1 MRNRKHARGLSLL
14 LCAVLLAGQLGTTI
28 YAEGTASDTEG
39 LCEHHPEHTAECG
52 YVEAVEGHPCEHVHT
67 DDCYTDQL
75 ICGYEEEN
83 MESASDSDAAHEHTK
98 ECYELDCPHER
109 GEHDEDCGYKE
120 AVEGHSA
127 ALTVKRA
134 ARNQNR

>member
-52 YVEAVEGHPCEHVHT
+52 YVEAVEA
-67 DDCYTDQL
+67 
-75 ICGYEEEN
+75 I
-83 MESASDSDAAHEHTK
+83 
-98 ECYELDCPHER
+98 
-109 GEHDEDCGYKE
+109 
-120 AVEGHSA
+120 AVNTSTRTA
-127 ALTVKRA
+127 VIRI
-134 ARNQNR
+134 N

>member
-52 YVEAVEGHPCEHVHT
+52 YVEAVEGHRCEHVHT
-67 DDCYTDQL
+67 DGCYTDQL

-83 MESASDSDAAHEHTK
+83 MEPAPDSDAAHEHTK
-98 ECYELDCPHER
+98 ECYEWNCPM
-109 GEHDEDCGYKE
+109 
-120 AVEGHSA
+120 SA
-127 ALTVKRA
+127 ESMMRIAGTKRL
-134 ARNQNR
+134 

>member
-39 LCEHHPEHTAECG
+39 LCEHHPEHTAGMRLCG
-52 YVEAVEGHPCEHVHT
+52 SSGGPSCEHVHT

-109 GEHDEDCGYKE
+109 GG
-120 AVEGHSA
+120 A
-127 ALTVKRA
+127 
-134 ARNQNR
+134 